1 MKISRLSKIG
11 ALLIG
16 LAVISP
22 AAIAS
27 PNNQGGD
34 QYAYVMVTGSLIP
47 QKVKIHRIGTGT
59 ASNIR
64 IYDRE
69 EIDKMGRFNTE
80 DVLAQDPS
88 LRVIRGRPTNN

>member
-1 MKISRLSKIG
+1 MRTSRLSKVG
-11 ALLIG
+11 ALLLT

-22 AAIAS
+22 GAIAS
-27 PNNQGGD
+27 PTDRNGD
-34 QYAYVMVTGSLIP
+34 QYAYVLVTGSLIP
-47 QKVKIHRIGTGT
+47 QKVRIHRIGTKT

-64 IYDRE
+64 VYDRE
-69 EIDKMGRFNTE
+69 EIDKMGRFTTE